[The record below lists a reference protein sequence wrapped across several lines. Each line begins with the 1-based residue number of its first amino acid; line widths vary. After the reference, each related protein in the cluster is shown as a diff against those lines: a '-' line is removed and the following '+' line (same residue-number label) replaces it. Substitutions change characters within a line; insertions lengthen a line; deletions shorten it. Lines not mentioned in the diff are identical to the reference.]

1 MHRDYY
7 RRLANTDK
15 ILKQKLREAYKAVEE
30 EAGERL
36 LSTLPDDLREEYE
49 KYFVVQD
56 GDEEIWKIVKSADRL
71 SALIKCIDERRMGNM
86 EFCKA
91 EESTRKIIEEN
102 MTPELAEFIKE
113 FMPSYGMTLDEQ
125 IKNIMNKPT
134 II

>member
-1 MHRDYY
+1 MPTPIKYSS
-7 RRLANTDK
+7 K
-15 ILKQKLREAYKAVEE
+15 KLREAYKAVEE

-102 MTPELAEFIKE
+102 ITPELAEFIKE

-125 IKNIMNKPT
+125 IKKYNE
-134 II
+134 